1 MKRAPRWFGFAF
13 AASAFLGAE
22 AHALSWS
29 GLWSTPD
36 QRAERLLHAGD
47 AAAAAGLFQDPRRKA
62 FAEIQAQQY
71 AQAARRLAPFADPE
85 SQYNRGNALAR
96 GGHLR
101 TAIAA
106 YDAALK
112 RAPPHSDLY
121 RDARHNR
128 DLVEKQ
134 RQSTKPPAGAK
145 GGSKSGK
152 PSPGQQQASTGK
164 PGQGPGQGQGR
175 SQGQSQGQGQSQSQG
190 HSQSQAQQAPSK
202 EGPQGAA
209 SAQPAPVQ
217 AAQSTGQPA
226 SSAGQQASSA
236 GQPTPPGHA
245 ALPAQVPSQ
254 PPAAARGDAAR
265 NTAAARAKQDAAA
278 ALAPRQF
285 AGGRQSPPPRPES
298 ERAMSLDQWLRWIPD
313 DPGGLLRRK
322 FMIEHMLQQRESQ
335 Q

>member
-13 AASAFLGAE
+13 AGSAFLGAQ
-22 AHALSWS
+22 AHALTWS

-62 FAEIQAQQY
+62 FAEIQAQRY
-71 AQAARRLAPFADPE
+71 ADAARRLAPFADPE

-112 RAPPHSDLY
+112 RAPPQSNLY

-134 RQSTKPPAGAK
+134 LRSTKPPAGAK
-145 GGSKSGK
+145 GGSKAGKPGTQGTGK

-164 PGQGPGQGQGR
+164 PGQGK
-175 SQGQSQGQGQSQSQG
+175 GQSQGQGQSQSQSQSQG
-190 HSQSQAQQAPSK
+190 HGQSQAQQAPSK
-202 EGPQGAA
+202 EGPQGKEGQQGAA
-209 SAQPAPVQ
+209 SVQ
-217 AAQSTGQPA
+217 
-226 SSAGQQASSA
+226 
-236 GQPTPPGHA
+236 HA
-245 ALPAQVPSQ
+245 PAQVPSQ
-254 PPAAARGDAAR
+254 PPAAASGDAAR
-265 NTAAARAKQDAAA
+265 NDAAARAKRDAAA
-278 ALAPRQF
+278 AIAPRQF
-285 AGGRQSPPPRPES
+285 GGGRQSPPPRPES

-322 FMIEHMLQQRESQ
+322 FMIEHMLQQRKSQ